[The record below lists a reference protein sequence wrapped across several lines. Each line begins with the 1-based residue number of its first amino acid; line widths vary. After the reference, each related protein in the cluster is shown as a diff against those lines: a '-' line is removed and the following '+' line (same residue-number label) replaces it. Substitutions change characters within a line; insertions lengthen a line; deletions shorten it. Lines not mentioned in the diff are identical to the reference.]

1 MGRKHAVK
9 HRVSVRE
16 TGEGG
21 AQAVCSCGWR
31 SAVFGTGKTSGTM
44 DALQQATDAADLHEW
59 DASLK

>member
-1 MGRKHAVK
+1 MK
-9 HRVSVRE
+9 HRVTVRE

-31 SAVFGTGKTSGTM
+31 SEVFGNHKSGTM

-59 DASLK
+59 DASLD